1 METFKAF
8 RIHDDDGKVSGGI
21 ETLTL
26 DDLSAG
32 EVVIRS
38 SFSGINYKDAL
49 AATGAGKI
57 LRKFPLVGGID
68 VAGTVIHSDD
78 SRYTAGDKVVVT
90 GCGLGEEFDGG
101 YAEIVR
107 VKGDSV
113 IPLPGGLSEKQ
124 AMTLGTAGFT
134 AALAI
139 TRMEHNGLVPGAG
152 PVVVTGATGGV
163 GSLAVDMLAGAGYRV
178 TAVTGKADALPYLET
193 LGASEVLLREEI
205 DFGSRALEKA
215 VWAGAVDNVGG
226 EMLTWLTRTMNWW
239 GSIASIGLVG
249 GHELHTTVMPFILR
263 GINLLGINSMA
274 TPREL
279 RLKIWQRL
287 AGDLRPAH
295 LERICT
301 RVIAFDRLAGAF
313 DDYLQGKSIGRSV
326 VKIA

>member
-8 RIHDDDGKVSGGI
+8 RIHDDDGKVSARF

-78 SRYTAGDKVVVT
+78 DRYAAGDPVVVT
-90 GCGLGEEFDGG
+90 GCGLGEEYDGG

-113 IPLPGGLSEKQ
+113 IPLPDGLGEKQ

-163 GSLAVDMLAGAGYRV
+163 GSLAVDMLAGAGYQV
-178 TAVTGKADALPYLET
+178 TAVT
-193 LGASEVLLREEI
+193 
-205 DFGSRALEKA
+205 
-215 VWAGAVDNVGG
+215 W
-226 EMLTWLTRTMNWW
+226 
-239 GSIASIGLVG
+239 
-249 GHELHTTVMPFILR
+249 
-263 GINLLGINSMA
+263 
-274 TPREL
+274 
-279 RLKIWQRL
+279 
-287 AGDLRPAH
+287 
-295 LERICT
+295 
-301 RVIAFDRLAGAF
+301 
-313 DDYLQGKSIGRSV
+313 
-326 VKIA
+326 